1 MLQESRLALFLSTPD
16 KVGFLMIKEKYL
28 KAVIVLILVLCL
40 AGILISTL
48 QSPSLGISMFLIVLF
63 SYFLLNRR
71 YRRIISTNEH
81 LVNFIITFILTIFGV
96 YLGMA
101 LSKKQER
108 EIENAQTINI
118 LKSISDDLS
127 YSQEVAKEVYK
138 DKLKLATDTNYIRN
152 PFADTLAYPTF
163 FDLYLKTESF
173 WTKLDPGEGTQNLW
187 RDIAEKNL
195 FSLFSAYTKK
205 RIVIK
210 HSHPRVYILIADT
223 YQENQNRSI
232 PPLICHL
239 QTLRW

>member
-1 MLQESRLALFLSTPD
+1 LLLQESRLALFLSTPD

-173 WTKLDPGEGTQNLW
+173 WTKLDPQVLFFLTHFDKKIISSINNLNEI
-187 RDIAEKNL
+187 RNYRYPNPEDLLKENIDYFSRTIKLVNL
-195 FSLFSAYTKK
+195 
-205 RIVIK
+205 
-210 HSHPRVYILIADT
+210 
-223 YQENQNRSI
+223 
-232 PPLICHL
+232 
-239 QTLRW
+239 